1 MIRSMT
7 GYGQAN
13 IETEKQAIAVE
24 VRALNS
30 KSQDFSVRLPRQFN
44 DKELEIR
51 TLLGKKMERGKVS
64 LSIDVQSKGDVK
76 AKLTVNRELVKAYFK
91 DIESTYL
98 EINPTGHA
106 FDIFKIALSLPD
118 AYISEQQSDNSASDY
133 WPIVLE
139 TIEKAIDDC
148 NKFRDAEGGTLQEKL
163 TSYITTIRTL
173 LTKVALRDP
182 ERLVAIRE
190 RISTHLQE
198 VTKSEQFDANRFE
211 QEMVYFV
218 EKLDIEEE
226 KTRLAT
232 HLDYF
237 METMSK
243 GEDCGRKLGFIAQ
256 EIGREINTIGSK
268 ANDATIQKLV
278 VEMKE
283 ELEKIKEQS
292 LNIL

>member
-30 KSQDFSVRLPRQFN
+30 KSQDFSIRLPRQFN

-51 TLLGKKMERGKVS
+51 TLLGKKLERGKVS

-76 AKLTVNRELVKAYFK
+76 AKLTVNRELVKAYYK
-91 DIESTYL
+91 DIEATYL
-98 EINPTGHA
+98 EINPAAHA
-106 FDIFKIALSLPD
+106 FDLFKIALSLPD
-118 AYISEQQSDNSASDY
+118 AYISDQQNDNSASES
-133 WPIVLE
+133 WPVVLQ

-148 NKFRDAEGGTLQEKL
+148 NRFRDAEGATLQEKL
-163 TSYITTIRTL
+163 TSYISSIRNL
-173 LTKVALRDP
+173 LAKVAQHDP
-182 ERLVAIRE
+182 ERLLAIRE
-190 RISTHLQE
+190 RIRTHLNE
-198 VTKSEQFDANRFE
+198 VISSDHFDANRFE

-237 METMSK
+237 IETIAK
-243 GEDCGRKLGFIAQ
+243 GDDCGRKLGFIAQ

-268 ANDATIQKLV
+268 ANDAIIQKLV

>member
-13 IETEKQAIAVE
+13 VETDKQVIAVE

-30 KSQDFSVRLPRQFN
+30 KSQDFSVRLPRQYN
-44 DKELEIR
+44 EKELELR
-51 TLLGKKMERGKVS
+51 TLIGKKLERGKVS
-64 LSIDVQSKGDVK
+64 VSLEVQSKGELK
-76 AKLTVNRELVKAYFK
+76 AKLTVNRELVKAYYK

-98 EINPTGHA
+98 EINPAAHG
-106 FDIFKIALSLPD
+106 FDIFRIALSLPD
-118 AYISEQQSDNSASDY
+118 AYISDQATETSAADS
-133 WPIVLE
+133 WPIVLGA
-139 TIEKAIDDC
+139 IENALDDC
-148 NKFRDAEGGTLQEKL
+148 NKFRDAEGATLQEKL
-163 TSYITTIRTL
+163 TGYITTIRSL
-173 LTKVALRDP
+173 LAKVAQRDP
-182 ERLVAIRE
+182 ERLLAIRE
-190 RISTHLQE
+190 RVRTHLGE
-198 VTKSEQFDANRFE
+198 VISDDHFDANRFE

-237 METMSK
+237 METMLK
-243 GEDCGRKLGFIAQ
+243 GDDCGRKLGFIAQ

-268 ANDATIQKLV
+268 ANDSTIQKLV

-292 LNIL
+292 MNIL